1 MNELSSRFKKTKDE
15 LAMIHEEWLKSDGE
29 LKLLQKEKEDLS
41 EELERVN
48 QQVADLTQ
56 ALTETEETLEG
67 LAATE
72 AANVAAEA
80 LVTALQEEAEQAK
93 SEVLAAN
100 QLVQEL
106 EAEVKDQES
115 ALELARSARAE
126 LLSRLGTR
134 AFSSHTLSIYS
145 THLSSTSNAPFI

>member
-15 LAMIHEEWLKSDGE
+15 SAMIHEEWLKSDNE
-29 LKLLQKEKEDLS
+29 LKVLQKEKNDLS
-41 EELERVN
+41 EELKRVV

-67 LAATE
+67 LATTE
-72 AANVAAEA
+72 AAKVAAEE
-80 LVTALQEEAEQAK
+80 LVMVLQGEAEQIKNEA
-93 SEVLAAN
+93 LAAN

-126 LLSRLGTR
+126 LLSRLG
-134 AFSSHTLSIYS
+134 AF
-145 THLSSTSNAPFI
+145 F

>member
-29 LKLLQKEKEDLS
+29 LKLLQKEDLS